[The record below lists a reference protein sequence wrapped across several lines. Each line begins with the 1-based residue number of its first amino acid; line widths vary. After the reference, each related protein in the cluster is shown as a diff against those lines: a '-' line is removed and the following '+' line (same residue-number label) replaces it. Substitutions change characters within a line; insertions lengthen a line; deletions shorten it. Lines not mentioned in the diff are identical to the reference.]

1 MSISAIGMSCQTH
14 SETQEFHI
22 AESNSTCTCWGY
34 MCCTFF
40 YHPLQLFKA
49 TEGFSPNNLIG
60 QGSYGSVFKGI
71 LDGDGIEVAVKVL
84 NLQNKEHQRASWQNL
99 KPLETFDIRI

>member
-1 MSISAIGMSCQTH
+1 MLKVIVPVLVGDLGLHVLLYFFLPSFAIVQ
-14 SETQEFHI
+14 
-22 AESNSTCTCWGY
+22 SNRRIFT
-34 MCCTFF
+34 
-40 YHPLQLFKA
+40 
-49 TEGFSPNNLIG
+49 NNLIG

-84 NLQNKEHQRASWQNL
+84 NLQNKEHQRTSWQNL